1 MKLAQIAQLTMLV
14 SLVTFAA
21 TGCKHPKPAVT
32 PLDQP
37 AMAGSH
43 NPELG
48 SGNAL
53 ANSSDL
59 NSTTGIPANAAG
71 SHDGWLQNEKA
82 LEADIV
88 YFHYDSAVIQPNEK
102 SKLSAVAN
110 YLKSSSGDALKIEG
124 FCDERGTEEYNRSLG
139 ERRALALREELASL
153 GVDPSRVDTASLG
166 KDRPADPGHSE
177 SAWSKNRR
185 GEFIVLSPPK

>member
-21 TGCKHPKPAVT
+21 TGCKSHTHPVT
-32 PLDQP
+32 QLDQP
-37 AMAGSH
+37 GTYGNH
-43 NPELG
+43 TPDVG

-59 NSTTGIPANAAG
+59 NSLSGIPANAPG
-71 SHDGWLQNEKA
+71 SHDGWLQNANA
-82 LEADIV
+82 LQADIV
-88 YFHYDSAVIQPNEK
+88 YFKYDSAVVQVDEK

-110 YLKSSSGDALKIEG
+110 YLKSSGRDALKIEG

-153 GVDPSRVDTASLG
+153 GVDPSRVDTSSLG

>member
-1 MKLAQIAQLTMLV
+1 MKLAHIAQLTMLV

-21 TGCKHPKPAVT
+21 TGCKHHAPPVTQLDKPGT
-32 PLDQP
+32 TQ
-37 AMAGSH
+37 GQ

-48 SGNAL
+48 SGSAL
-53 ANSSDL
+53 TGSSDL
-59 NSTTGIPANAAG
+59 SSTTGIPANAPG
-71 SHDGWLQNEKA
+71 SHDGWAQNPNALQ
-82 LEADIV
+82 ADIV
-88 YFHYDSAVIQPNEK
+88 YFHYDSAEVQSDEK
-102 SKLSAVAN
+102 SKLSAVAS

-153 GVDPSRVDTASLG
+153 GIDPSRVDTASLG

>member
-1 MKLAQIAQLTMLV
+1 MLV

-21 TGCKHPKPAVT
+21 TGCKSHTPPVT
-32 PLDQP
+32 QLDQP
-37 AMAGSH
+37 GTFGNH
-43 NPELG
+43 TPDVG

-59 NSTTGIPANAAG
+59 NSLSGIPANAPG
-71 SHDGWLQNEKA
+71 SHDGWLRNAEA
-82 LEADIV
+82 LQADII
-88 YFHYDSAVIQPNEK
+88 YFQYDSAVVKPDEK

-110 YLKSSSGDALKIEG
+110 YLKSSGSDALKIEG

-166 KDRPADPGHSE
+166 KDRPADSGHSE

>member
-21 TGCKHPKPAVT
+21 TGCKHHAPPVT
-32 PLDQP
+32 QLDRPTTPGQK
-37 AMAGSH
+37 
-43 NPELG
+43 PELG
-48 SGNAL
+48 SGSAL
-53 ANSSDL
+53 TSSSDL
-59 NSTTGIPANAAG
+59 SSTTGIPANAPG
-71 SHDGWLQNEKA
+71 SHDGWLQNANA
-82 LEADIV
+82 LQADIV
-88 YFHYDSAVIQPNEK
+88 YFKYDSAVVQADEK

-110 YLKSSSGDALKIEG
+110 YLKSSGSDALKIEG

-166 KDRPADPGHSE
+166 KDRPAEPGHSE

>member
-21 TGCKHPKPAVT
+21 TGCKHHSPPVT
-32 PLDQP
+32 QLDQP
-37 AMAGSH
+37 GMPGNH
-43 NPELG
+43 NPDIG
-48 SGNAL
+48 SGSAL

-59 NSTTGIPANAAG
+59 NSLSGIPANAPG
-71 SHDGWLQNEKA
+71 SHDGWLQNANA
-82 LEADIV
+82 LQADIV
-88 YFHYDSAVIQPNEK
+88 YFQYDSAVVRPDEK

-110 YLKSSSGDALKIEG
+110 FLKSSGSDALKIDG

-177 SAWSKNRR
+177 TAWSKNRR